1 MKDSEFHA
9 LVEGRYQFIEQ
20 AIDNCDTDIDC
31 ELNSGV
37 MTLTFVN
44 GSKIIINKQEPLH
57 QIWVATRE
65 NGYHF
70 DWKDGQWIDN
80 RGGRELLELL
90 SDACRKQSGETVVL
104 G

>member
-9 LVEGRYQFIEQ
+9 LVEERYQVIEE
-20 AIDNCDTDIDC
+20 AMDNCDADIDC

-37 MTLTFVN
+37 VTLSFVN

-57 QIWVATRE
+57 QIWVATRG
-65 NGYHF
+65 NGSHS
-70 DWKDGQWIDN
+70 DWKDGQWIEN
-80 RGGRELLELL
+80 RGGRELMALL
-90 SDACRKQSGETVVL
+90 SDACSKQSGETVTL